1 MNTAVTQ
8 KIKEKIVSTVN
19 LLIFYR
25 ATKRNSP
32 LSLLKHPSLVQ
43 FLNQW
48 FLSKMTSYLCMDS
61 FKKS

>member
-8 KIKEKIVSTVN
+8 KMKEKIISAVS

-25 ATKRNSP
+25 ATKRNSL
-32 LSLLKHPSLVQ
+32 LSLLEHLSLVQ